1 MKRKTILL
9 CTCAVLWSILVI
21 GLAWWYTPAAFLSDV
36 APEDITRIEVCNGT
50 SGEKFT
56 ITDRDDITYIVT
68 GIQDTKMRK
77 QEFAKKDGF
86 VYSMSFYTEKGKAV
100 AQFELNGENVICD
113 GEVTYKTMYDG
124 EFDPLG
130 FQYVQILDERK

>member
-86 VYSMSFYTEKGKAV
+86 EFIPANEEKSIKLSLDHLSLSLTSM
-100 AQFELNGENVICD
+100 L
-113 GEVTYKTMYDG
+113 
-124 EFDPLG
+124 
-130 FQYVQILDERK
+130 